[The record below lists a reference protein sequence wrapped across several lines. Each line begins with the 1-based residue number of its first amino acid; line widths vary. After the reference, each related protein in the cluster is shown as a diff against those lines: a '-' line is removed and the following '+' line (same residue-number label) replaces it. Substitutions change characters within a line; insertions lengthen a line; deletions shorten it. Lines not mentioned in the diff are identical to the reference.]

1 MAAYVNHKSLVELV
15 EPVFDESNLVQ
26 QAAMARDLR
35 IAVENS
41 LFDLYAQVC
50 YDLKAIE
57 DWNTGQISMELD
69 ISERKVKALIAW
81 FARKNKAENPLNP
94 REPRSTNV
102 VDISHLVRKAARTES
117 KDLDRQAS
125 STPKPLVQVFDEEAA
140 LEEQANHS

>member
-15 EPVFDESNLVQ
+15 EPVYEEKNLVQ
-26 QAAMARDLR
+26 QAGMARELR
-35 IAVENS
+35 LAVENS
-41 LFDLYAQVC
+41 LFDLYSQVC
-50 YDLKAIE
+50 YDLKVIE

-102 VDISHLVRKAARTES
+102 VDISSLVRKAAQKES
-117 KDLDRQAS
+117 KTPDRQEA

-140 LEEQANHS
+140 LAEQANHS

>member
-15 EPVFDESNLVQ
+15 EPVFDEGNLVQ

-50 YDLKAIE
+50 YDLKVIE

-81 FARKNKAENPLNP
+81 FARKNKADNPLNP

-102 VDISHLVRKAARTES
+102 VDISSLVRKARKES
-117 KDLDRQAS
+117 NPPDRQEAPI
-125 STPKPLVQVFDEEAA
+125 PKTLVQVFDEEAS
-140 LEEQANHS
+140 LVEQANHS

>member
-1 MAAYVNHKSLVELV
+1 MASYVNHKSLVELV
-15 EPVFDESNLVQ
+15 EPVFDQSNLIQ

-50 YDLKAIE
+50 YDLKVIE

-102 VDISHLVRKAARTES
+102 VDISHLVRKAARKES
-117 KDLDRQAS
+117 RDLDRQES
-125 STPKPLVQVFDEEAA
+125 SSPKPLVQVFAEENV
-140 LEEQANHS
+140 LEEPATHS

>member
-15 EPVFDESNLVQ
+15 EPVFDESTNQ

-50 YDLKAIE
+50 YELKVIE
-57 DWNTGQISMELD
+57 DCNTGQISMELE

-81 FARKNKAENPLNP
+81 FARKNKADNPLNP

-102 VDISHLVRKAARTES
+102 VDISHLVRKAVHTES
-117 KDLDRQAS
+117 KDPDRQAVS
-125 STPKPLVQVFDEEAA
+125 IPKTLVQVFAEETD